1 MGKIILEFDG
11 IEERSD
17 MEDALNGVKW
27 KMIVWDM
34 DQELRR
40 IIKYDDTISE
50 DTYEIVEKL
59 REYLR
64 ENIIDRGVSLDD

>member
-1 MGKIILEFDG
+1 MKVVIEFDG
-11 IEERSD
+11 IEERND
-17 MEDALNGVKW
+17 LNDALNGYKW

-40 IIKYDDTISE
+40 YIKYDDKLN
-50 DTYEIVEKL
+50 DQAQEIVEKL

-64 ENIIDRGVSLDD
+64 HTINEHGVNIYD

>member
-1 MGKIILEFDG
+1 MKVVIEFDG
-11 IEERSD
+11 IEERND
-17 MEDALNGVKW
+17 LNDALNGYKW

-40 IIKYDDTISE
+40 YIKYDDKLN
-50 DTYEIVEKL
+50 DQAQEIVEKL

-64 ENIIDRGVSLDD
+64 DTINEHGVNIYD